1 MDYQIIEPND
11 EPTFRKDDILK
22 DQFNESPSYKTLS

>member
-11 EPTFRKDDILK
+11 KPTYRKDDILK
-22 DQFNESPSYKTLS
+22 YQFNESPSDKTLS